1 MLLRSKL
8 YFCSSKVGTSQD
20 TESFSNFY
28 RQLLKKKKKEKKN
41 RKSDFGSICC
51 GNSVLLC
58 DEVVKIKL
66 ISNESNVKVA
76 SWVWDNSLFRMS
88 VVATVLQESV
98 ELIIC
103 KGEPCGCWTVE

>member
-28 RQLLKKKKKEKKN
+28 RQLLKKKRRRRRTE
-41 RKSDFGSICC
+41 SQILALSA
-51 GNSVLLC
+51 VVTVLC
-58 DEVVKIKL
+58 DEVVKIKM

>member
-28 RQLLKKKKKEKKN
+28 RQLFKKKKN

-58 DEVVKIKL
+58 GEVVKIKMMS
-66 ISNESNVKVA
+66 SNESNVKVA

-103 KGEPCGCWTVE
+103 KGEPCGCWTAE